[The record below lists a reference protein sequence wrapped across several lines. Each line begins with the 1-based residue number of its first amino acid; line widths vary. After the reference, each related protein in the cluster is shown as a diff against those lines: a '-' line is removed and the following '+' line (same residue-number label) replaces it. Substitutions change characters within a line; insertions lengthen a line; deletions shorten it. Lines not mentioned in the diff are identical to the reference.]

1 MIAVHLKQP
10 VIVDLTL
17 PFRAFID
24 DNFST
29 TEADSTRQAIQE
41 MYNFIYI
48 ELVMYLR
55 QFYVKLY

>member
-17 PFRAFID
+17 PFRSFID

-41 MYNFIYI
+41 MYNLSFL
-48 ELVMYLR
+48 EVP
-55 QFYVKLY
+55 